1 MSAFPDEQE
10 PRPDRPD
17 GPTSEVEA
25 VAEQL
30 IGLVEEFEAAF
41 SEGRVPPEFTES
53 LTQLR
58 QTAERLI

>member
-1 MSAFPDEQE
+1 MIASPDEQE
-10 PRPDRPD
+10 PTPNDPD
-17 GPTSEVEA
+17 GPASEVEA

-41 SEGRVPPEFTES
+41 SEGRVPPEFGER

-58 QTAERLI
+58 ETAERLI